1 MTIFRL
7 HLSFF
12 KDEDLCINM
21 ENAQVVKVNYL
32 DFPSLNIRLRTKI
45 PRVKVQGMC
54 AC

>member
-7 HLSFF
+7 HLSFL
-12 KDEDLCINM
+12 KIKTSVLIWKM
-21 ENAQVVKVNYL
+21 PKLNYL

>member
-7 HLSFF
+7 HLSFL
-12 KDEDLCINM
+12 KMKTSVLIWKK
-21 ENAQVVKVNYL
+21 AQVVKLNYL